1 MCTSNKMQTTESVP
15 EFVVPVTSHE
25 SLITEARSGGG
36 GHRGQVG
43 GGTHRPGQGWV
54 TYAVLIKTT
63 NTIITKSIKWNR
75 FISLLL
81 GQFNRLTKLKCE
93 WSSNSRSLDQVSINI
108 NT

>member
-1 MCTSNKMQTTESVP
+1 MCTSIKMQTTESVP

-25 SLITEARSGGG
+25 SLITEAESGG
-36 GHRGQVG
+36 GHRDQAG
-43 GGTHRPGQGWV
+43 GGGG

-63 NTIITKSIKWNR
+63 NTIITKSIKWNQ

-81 GQFNRLTKLKCE
+81 GKFNRLTKLKCE

-108 NT
+108 NI